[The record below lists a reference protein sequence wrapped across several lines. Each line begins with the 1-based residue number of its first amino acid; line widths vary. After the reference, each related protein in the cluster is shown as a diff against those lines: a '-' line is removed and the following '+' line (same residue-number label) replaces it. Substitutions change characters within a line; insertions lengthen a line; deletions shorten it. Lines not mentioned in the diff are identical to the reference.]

1 MKLMFDQ
8 IKKNTNILFLLLAV
22 VVSIPSVA
30 GLMHPG
36 FPLTDDGN
44 WMIIRF
50 SSFYEELINGQFPV
64 RFLTRLNNGYGYP
77 VADFLY
83 PLFMYLG
90 VPIHVLGFSFVDTV
104 KIIFGGSVIASA
116 LFSFLWLRKIFGNIE
131 SLVGSVVYT
140 IFPYHLWN
148 VYKRGSVGEVLA
160 LSIVPF
166 ILWQIERKNLF
177 LTSVGLALLIVSH
190 NTLALLFLPVIIGY
204 MIIKKINFR
213 YQVLS
218 MLLGLGLGAFFWIPA
233 IYDLQYTV
241 FNKTEVSNY
250 KEYFINYSNVSLM
263 GPIFFLAIFS
273 GIFTFF
279 KKKTKLFTYFFAFTI
294 LVFLIT
300 IPLSDFLWKS
310 LLSNFVQFPFRLIS
324 VIILGVAFIAS
335 YQISIVQNKTK
346 LIYSFVFIIVSFYS
360 AQNFFY
366 PSTFQNYPDSFYSTN
381 QATTT
386 VKNEYMPKWVKE
398 ISASIYAE
406 KLEVID
412 GDGKVQNLFNNGN
425 KISFNI
431 FSPTD
436 NEIQINTVYFPGW
449 KVKIDDREVPIS
461 YSNSNGLI
469 RFKIPQGSHMIRV
482 SFSETS
488 VRVLSDVISIGSI
501 ILLFIIGFKTKLFHE
516 FN

>member
-83 PLFMYLG
+83 TLFMYLG

-294 LVFLIT
+294 
-300 IPLSDFLWKS
+300 
-310 LLSNFVQFPFRLIS
+310 
-324 VIILGVAFIAS
+324 
-335 YQISIVQNKTK
+335 
-346 LIYSFVFIIVSFYS
+346 VSFYS

-461 YSNSNGLI
+461 YSNSIGLI
-469 RFKIPQGSHMIRV
+469 MF
-482 SFSETS
+482 
-488 VRVLSDVISIGSI
+488 
-501 ILLFIIGFKTKLFHE
+501 
-516 FN
+516 

>member
-1 MKLMFDQ
+1 M
-8 IKKNTNILFLLLAV
+8 KKNILLIFILIIFFLP
-22 VVSIPSVA
+22 SILP
-30 GLMHPG
+30 LFHQG
-36 FPLTDDGN
+36 FFLTDDGN

-83 PLFMYLG
+83 PFFMYLG

-104 KIIFGGSVIASA
+104 KIIFGGSIIASA
-116 LFSFLWLRKIFGNIE
+116 LFSLLWLRKIFGNIE

-177 LTSVGLALLIVSH
+177 LTSVGLALLIMSH

-204 MIIKKINFR
+204 MIIKKIDFR

-218 MLLGLGLGAFFWIPA
+218 ILLGLGFSAFFWIPA

-250 KEYFINYSNVSLM
+250 KEYFINYSNIDLL

-294 LVFLIT
+294 LVFLTI
-300 IPLSDFLWKS
+300 IPLSDFLWKG

-324 VIILGVAFIAS
+324 VIILGVAFIVS
-335 YQISIVQNKTK
+335 YQISMVQNKTK

-386 VKNEYMPKWVKE
+386 VKNEYMPKWLKSPMNYSDKVE
-398 ISASIYAE
+398 IIEGKGKIKDFSLRGSR
-406 KLEVID
+406 ID
-412 GDGKVQNLFNNGN
+412 FD
-425 KISFNI
+425 ISTGRK
-431 FSPTD
+431 SL
-436 NEIQINTVYFPGW
+436 IQINTAYFPGW
-449 KVKIDDREVPIS
+449 VVNVNGKDTEVL
-461 YSNSNGLI
+461 YEENGLL
-469 RFKIPQGSHMIRV
+469 RFDLDKGDYNIQARFIETPLRIFADFLSLVSICAVFLVWRKKIS
-482 SFSETS
+482 
-488 VRVLSDVISIGSI
+488 L
-501 ILLFIIGFKTKLFHE
+501 K
-516 FN
+516 

>member
-1 MKLMFDQ
+1 MKRHTLFVVL
-8 IKKNTNILFLLLAV
+8 IILLSLPAVFSLL
-22 VVSIPSVA
+22 
-30 GLMHPG
+30 HPG
-36 FPLTDDGN
+36 FFLTDDGN

-64 RFLTRLNNGYGYP
+64 RFLTRLNQGLGYP

-83 PLFMYLG
+83 PLFMYIG
-90 VPIHVLGFSFVDTV
+90 SPIHFLGFSFVDTV
-104 KIIFGGSVIASA
+104 KIIFGGSIIAGV
-116 LFSFLWLRKIFGNIE
+116 LFSFFWLKKIFGNIE

-140 IFPYHLWN
+140 IFPYHLWD

-218 MLLGLGLGAFFWIPA
+218 ILLGLGLSAFFWIPA
-233 IYDLQYTV
+233 VYDLQHTV

-250 KEYFINYSNVSLM
+250 KEYFINYSSINLL

-279 KKKTKLFTYFFAFTI
+279 KKKTKLFTYLFAFTI
-294 LVFLIT
+294 LVFLTT
-300 IPLSDFLWKS
+300 IPLSDFLWKG

-324 VIILGVAFIAS
+324 VIILGVAFISS
-335 YQISIVQNKTK
+335 YQISMVQNKIK

-386 VKNEYMPKWVKE
+386 VKNEYMPKWLKSP
-398 ISASIYAE
+398 ISYS
-406 KLEVID
+406 
-412 GDGKVQNLFNNGN
+412 GKVEIIEGKGEIKNFSSRGSRIDFD
-425 KISFNI
+425 ISTGRK
-431 FSPTD
+431 SL
-436 NEIQINTVYFPGW
+436 IQINTAYFPGW
-449 KVKIDDREVPIS
+449 VVNVNGKDAKVLYEE
-461 YSNSNGLI
+461 NGLLRFDLDKGDYNIQARFIETPI
-469 RFKIPQGSHMIRV
+469 RIFADFLSLVSICAVFLVWRKKIS
-482 SFSETS
+482 
-488 VRVLSDVISIGSI
+488 L
-501 ILLFIIGFKTKLFHE
+501 K
-516 FN
+516 